1 MKSLAEMDDAQLQD
15 VTAQGKHMLFFDAAW
30 CGDCRFIKQQM
41 PAIEKEYS
49 DWQFVEIDRDK
60 FLDLAK
66 DMDVFGIP
74 SFIAVKD
81 GKELGRF
88 VNKDRKTKKQ
98 IEAFIDNL
106 PA

>member
-1 MKSLAEMDDAQLQD
+1 
-15 VTAQGKHMLFFDAAW
+15 MLFFDAAW
-30 CGDCRFIKQQM
+30 CGDCRFIKPQM

-74 SFIAVKD
+74 VSS
-81 GKELGRF
+81 R
-88 VNKDRKTKKQ
+88 
-98 IEAFIDNL
+98 
-106 PA
+106 